1 MLGQPQP
8 PQLTRRTV
16 VTLPDALRPL
26 LDVLPVGVA
35 LMHDLRLRY
44 CNAWLAAVL
53 GHAQDQ
59 LTGRSARVLHASDA
73 AWVAVERRCAAAM
86 QAGPLYEEEL
96 PLQHLDGRQ
105 IACLVRVCRLDAN
118 RPSAGTLWMVVD
130 VSAAHAAARSQS
142 LQEQIQALQWQLQAA
157 ALNTQARDEPRQFD
171 ALTSLPNRAQMTHD
185 AEQLITKAH
194 EGNKPLALLLIDL
207 DRFKYINDSL
217 GHHVGD
223 QLLAALAK
231 RLRSAVRER
240 DLVSRLGGDEFML
253 MLPDTDMRGAAH
265 VAEKLMARVL
275 PLFQIEQHE
284 LSITPSIGIAMYP
297 EDGDDFGSLTQGAD
311 AAMYQAKRSGGGMY
325 RFFTPAM
332 QSEAARALTLE
343 NALRRALERQQLSLA
358 YQPMIDLRSGQLTGV
373 EALLRWQH
381 PELGHISPNE
391 FIPVAEACG
400 LIDMIGE
407 WALRS
412 AAMQLRAW
420 RDQGLPA
427 LTVAVNLSAMQL
439 LKVQL
444 PALVDRILLESG
456 LGPQDLELELTEG
469 AAMADPQRAI
479 AVLDAL
485 HQRGIRVSIDDFGT
499 GHSSLSYLKR
509 FRAYKLKI
517 DQSFVRDI
525 QSSNNECAIVSAII
539 HMASSLGIHTIA
551 EGVETET
558 QLRFLRQQGCEAAQG
573 FLFSRPLSATQ
584 LEAFV
589 RDLQQA

>member
-1 MLGQPQP
+1 
-8 PQLTRRTV
+8 
-16 VTLPDALRPL
+16 
-26 LDVLPVGVA
+26 
-35 LMHDLRLRY
+35 
-44 CNAWLAAVL
+44 
-53 GHAQDQ
+53 
-59 LTGRSARVLHASDA
+59 
-73 AWVAVERRCAAAM
+73 
-86 QAGPLYEEEL
+86 
-96 PLQHLDGRQ
+96 
-105 IACLVRVCRLDAN
+105 
-118 RPSAGTLWMVVD
+118 
-130 VSAAHAAARSQS
+130 
-142 LQEQIQALQWQLQAA
+142 
-157 ALNTQARDEPRQFD
+157 
-171 ALTSLPNRAQMTHD
+171 
-185 AEQLITKAH
+185 
-194 EGNKPLALLLIDL
+194 
-207 DRFKYINDSL
+207 
-217 GHHVGD
+217 
-223 QLLAALAK
+223 
-231 RLRSAVRER
+231 
-240 DLVSRLGGDEFML
+240 
-253 MLPDTDMRGAAH
+253 
-265 VAEKLMARVL
+265 
-275 PLFQIEQHE
+275 
-284 LSITPSIGIAMYP
+284 
-297 EDGDDFGSLTQGAD
+297 
-311 AAMYQAKRSGGGMY
+311 MY